1 MVSEDTRRELWQ
13 QLADIG
19 RLCRYYAMY
28 ADRMQRKHIW
38 VRGALLFASLGGA
51 AALTGVL
58 PNYWGVIQPLAA
70 LLIAVAVGADYT
82 FDFGEKAKLLHVIAL
97 QCRKAEEN
105 WHQLWLRANTPE
117 AGDGDM
123 RAENERLVAHV
134 MEVTAWTNVQ
144 GITVDERINEK
155 AEETSIR
162 VLLDRYPA

>member
-28 ADRMQRKHIW
+28 ADRMQRKHIG
-38 VRGALLFASLGGA
+38 VRGALLFASLSGA

-82 FDFGEKAKLLHVIAL
+82 FDFGGKARLLHVIAL

-105 WHQLWLRANTPE
+105 WHQLWLRANAPD
-117 AGDGDM
+117 ARDDDM
-123 RAENERLVAHV
+123 RAESERLTAHV
-134 MEVTAWTNVQ
+134 MEITGWASVQ
-144 GITVDERINEK
+144 GITADERINVE
-155 AEETSIR
+155 AEETAIR
-162 VLLDRYPA
+162 VLLERYPA